1 MPRSG
6 LLDEN
11 SANYHT
17 RALVSFLILLLSSKK
32 KKNDLCFVESLDEGF
47 LAVNSKSVI
56 LF

>member
-32 KKNDLCFVESLDEGF
+32 KKIDLCFVESLDEGF